1 MPPRSSV
8 LEEALDPLS
17 MMASFGGLPIPDP
30 ITFVIG
36 ERWLNKPQLY
46 PRQATFLKILFLR
59 DDLFTEYDHMVI
71 AEWIQMFKDTNS
83 EEEEQEDQFNAQTKG
98 IQPDIYERIAWNKA
112 HGAKWFR
119 EVILAIGRR
128 GSKGYKSALA
138 MSYVLWNYLAL
149 GNPQEHYGIVQSKQM
164 EVMIFAGKREQAK
177 VHLWRDLH
185 DVITESE
192 CFTGSLGRNYISQ
205 DAALLMSVYA
215 PFDWVRMMKQA
226 SKGLNT
232 AQDMATFQIMPK
244 ESNPLA
250 ARGGAGFIFGFDE
263 AAHVKTTGMTREFKE
278 VYNAA
283 KPALDQFGHDS
294 FTILPSST
302 WEMTGMFYQLWVN
315 SLENDPAR
323 PGEPL
328 FPNKLMLQL
337 ASWDPYKDWQ
347 IAHEIDLFPAGCQGD
362 LGEYRGIPLPR
373 LPKLKGPIQA
383 YDDEMRREE
392 LANPDTFAVERR
404 SDWATSLEAYL
415 NRGKVDMIFAPWEGR
430 QPGFGQ
436 PHLTEQVRGPL
447 SVAYVA
453 HGDPSTVNHR
463 FGWCVGHAEP
473 DEQGMLHAVIDQVHF
488 WDPEISNPPYVVDH
502 TIDYE
507 EVTDWIFDHAISKFE
522 PTDVSFDPYNV
533 PATVH
538 RLNKKIRKETTHK
551 SIMVYQT
558 APTLPLNWARWE
570 CTKAAINLGLAHC
583 YPFPDLSTELKFLQK
598 AEGVN
603 KVEPP
608 ESGPCT
614 TNDIADAFSHV
625 VQKLLGEQL
634 SAYLGQDL
642 ANARPGVAMGPAQ
655 TDPFRR
661 FDPDEA
667 MMNPYAGALAM
678 QGHGALARGMRP
690 RTGTMPASF
699 IPNRQGSIRRSRHR
713 N

>member
-1 MPPRSSV
+1 MPPRGNV
-8 LEEALDPLS
+8 LDQVFDPLS

-36 ERWLNKPQLY
+36 DVWLAKPQLY

-71 AEWIQMFKDTNS
+71 AEWVQMFKDTNS
-83 EEEEQEDQFNAQTKG
+83 EEEEKEDQFNARTKG
-98 IQPDIYERIAWNKA
+98 IQPDIYERIGWCKE
-112 HGAKWFR
+112 HGCKWFR
-119 EVILAIGRR
+119 ECILAVGRR
-128 GSKGYKSALA
+128 GSKGYLSALA

-164 EVMIFAGKREQAK
+164 EVMIFAGKRDQAK

-192 CFTGSLGRNYISQ
+192 CFTSSFGRNYVSQ
-205 DAALLMSVYA
+205 DAALLLSVYA
-215 PFDWVRMMKQA
+215 PFDEIRMRRQA
-226 SKGLNT
+226 AKGISS

-263 AAHVKTTGMTREFKE
+263 AAHVKTTGMTREFGE

-283 KPALDQFGHDS
+283 KPALDQFGADS
-294 FTILPSST
+294 FTCLPSST

-315 SLENDPAR
+315 SLENDPGQ

-337 ASWDPYKDWQ
+337 SSWDPYKDWERAQ
-347 IAHEIDLFPAGCQGD
+347 DIPLFPEGYQGD
-362 LGEYRGIPLPR
+362 LGEYEHEPHPR
-373 LPKLKGPIQA
+373 LPALKGAIQA

-392 LANPDTFAVERR
+392 FANPDTFAVERR

-415 NRGKVDMIFAPWEGR
+415 NRGKVDEIFRPWEGR
-430 QPGFGQ
+430 QIAFG
-436 PHLTEQVRGPL
+436 PPELSEQARGPL
-447 SVAYVA
+447 SIAYVA
-453 HGDPSTVNHR
+453 HGDPATVDHR
-463 FGWCVGHAEP
+463 FGYAVGHAEP
-473 DEQGMLHAVIDQVHF
+473 DEQGMLHAVLDLVKYWEAKDF
-488 WDPEISNPPYVVDH
+488 PDH
-502 TIDYE
+502 AIDYDI
-507 EVTDWIFDHAISKFE
+507 VTDWIFDHVITKFQ

-533 PATVH
+533 PSTVH
-538 RLNKKIRKETTHK
+538 RLNKKIRAAHLQK

-558 APTLPLNWARWE
+558 APTLPLNWSRWE
-570 CTKAAINLGLAHC
+570 CTKAAINLGLVHC
-583 YPFPDLSTELKFLQK
+583 YPFPELATELKFLEK
-598 AEGVN
+598 PEGVN
-603 KVEPP
+603 KVVPP
-608 ESGPCT
+608 DSGPCT

-642 ANARPGVAMGPAQ
+642 RNARPGAAMGPAQ

-699 IPNRQGSIRRSRHR
+699 VPSRQASVRRSRHR